1 MAAATPPGE
10 GVMASAASMQ
20 GGSATVQAA
29 LECHSNSNSS
39 SSSSSKNRHRISTTG
54 VLMFSHVLYSPLEIL
69 RTVCIKMSS
78 SV

>member
-39 SSSSSKNRHRISTTG
+39 SSSSKNRHRISTTG